1 MIITHTLVHS
11 AGNIRGT
18 LYPLLKEEFLLTNQY
33 IGIIA
38 AIPPIV
44 QAIFSIPAG
53 LMSDR
58 YGAKKLI
65 ALSIGMGALGAL
77 IAGFTINPWMYI
89 VATTL
94 LTLNSTIY
102 HPPAHSYS
110 ANLVEKKDRAKA
122 MGFLL
127 AGGTFGIALGPLSIT
142 LLMGW
147 LALTWRQLYLF
158 WVGPILS
165 GFLFLY
171 IARIEPSRKENPR
184 GEEIQ
189 NQTDEAESFLSR
201 SFLLYLSS
209 RGIRMFAMSMAG
221 TFLSVYLTELK
232 NWTVPEIGVMFGI
245 SSLLGLVASPI
256 GGFIASKVGEK
267 RWAVSS
273 VAIGYACFL
282 LAFFTDGVIPFMALY
297 LTYNFFGI
305 LSMPAMGAI
314 TAQLSPPNQIGMGY
328 ALSFMP
334 ASITGTIA
342 PLIAAW
348 IADTYGL
355 FPIFIVATVIMYFSL
370 IIFQF
375 GVRIK

>member
-11 AGNIRGT
+11 AGNIRST
-18 LYPLLKEEFLLTNQY
+18 LYPILKDEFLLTNQH

-44 QAIFSIPAG
+44 QSIFSLPAG
-53 LMSDR
+53 HMSDR

-77 IAGFTINPWMYI
+77 IAGFTINPWMFI

-110 ANLVEKKDRAKA
+110 ARLVENKDRAKA

-127 AGGTFGIALGPLSIT
+127 AGGTFGVALGPLSIT
-142 LLMGW
+142 LLMGV
-147 LALTWRQLYLF
+147 LAFTWRQLYLF

-171 IARIEPSRKENPR
+171 FAKIESSTKEHSS
-184 GEEIQ
+184 EIQ
-189 NQTDEAESFLSR
+189 RQTEETESFLSR

-221 TFLSVYLTELK
+221 TFLSVYLTEVK
-232 NWTVPEIGVMFGI
+232 NWIVPEIGIQKPDVI
-245 SSLLGLVASPI
+245 RELQRVLGLAGRRICLGQP
-256 GGFIASKVGEK
+256 
-267 RWAVSS
+267 
-273 VAIGYACFL
+273 
-282 LAFFTDGVIPFMALY
+282 
-297 LTYNFFGI
+297 
-305 LSMPAMGAI
+305 
-314 TAQLSPPNQIGMGY
+314 
-328 ALSFMP
+328 
-334 ASITGTIA
+334 ITGLVPDVGP
-342 PLIAAW
+342 PLVPFAEFALQQR
-348 IADTYGL
+348 DDLGGL
-355 FPIFIVATVIMYFSL
+355 AGLDVARGQPHPQVGSIGIPLT
-370 IIFQF
+370 
-375 GVRIK
+375 